1 MAYIEREEL
10 YILQNGLKNFILKE
24 KSRYMRL
31 GENNQNLMKY
41 RGLKFS
47 INAENPR
54 EILFVVRIATLEASF
69 RIRDGIK
76 VLGSL
81 GGDERFV
88 YQWFIFNCDKSL
100 MKKAATCSLKTQ
112 KSSVNEHSS
121 NQERYFQKTKRL
133 KPFVAKNPYS
143 YIIIL
148 L

>member
-1 MAYIEREEL
+1 MVDIEREEL
-10 YILQNGLKNFILKE
+10 HILQNGLKNFILKE
-24 KSRYMRL
+24 KSRYMRS
-31 GENNQNLMKY
+31 GENNQHLMKY

-54 EILFVVRIATLEASF
+54 EILFVVRIAALEASF
-69 RIRDGIK
+69 RLRDGIK

-112 KSSVNEHSS
+112 KSSVNKHSATVEIK
-121 NQERYFQKTKRL
+121 NGIFR
-133 KPFVAKNPYS
+133 KPNA
-143 YIIIL
+143 
-148 L
+148 